1 MARRKKK
8 DYDEIHNYVERIE
21 DVLLSES
28 SWSTSD
34 SECSG
39 CPHPSKGSTETESD
53 EHCDKLELS
62 TLRSRQFFK

>member
-1 MARRKKK
+1 MARRRRK

-39 CPHPSKGSTETESD
+39 CLHLSKESLKSD
-53 EHCDKLELS
+53 SVSGAEVVELS
-62 TLRSRQFFK
+62 TLAATDVPL

>member
-1 MARRKKK
+1 MARRRRR
-8 DYDEIHNYVERIE
+8 DYDEIHNYIERVE

-39 CPHPSKGSTETESD
+39 CLHLSKESLKSD
-53 EHCDKLELS
+53 SCAGAIELS
-62 TLRSRQFFK
+62 TLTAADLPL